1 MVDCASFA
9 VIPARVRLIL
19 YQELRED
26 WELRKICSQ
35 CAEYAMTRWTTAPR
49 EMRC

>member
-1 MVDCASFA
+1 MADCASFA
-9 VIPARVRLIL
+9 VLPARVRLIL

-35 CAEYAMTRWTTAPR
+35 YADHAMTRWTTPQR
-49 EMRC
+49 EKRC